1 MTMMICLAF
10 LIFLVGTMKIVKQE
24 FEVGDLVEFNVPYS
38 PKGEKPKNRIGVI
51 TESKLINDSITT
63 TEQFKWHLDEYHCR
77 IKMLGGDLQWVR
89 AKFLKIISKAK
100 NKI

>member
-1 MTMMICLAF
+1 
-10 LIFLVGTMKIVKQE
+10 MKTVKQD

-38 PKGEKPKNRIGVI
+38 SKNKNTKSRIGVI
-51 TESKLINDSITT
+51 TESKLINDSII
-63 TEQFKWHLDEYHCR
+63 TEGQFKWHLDEYHCR